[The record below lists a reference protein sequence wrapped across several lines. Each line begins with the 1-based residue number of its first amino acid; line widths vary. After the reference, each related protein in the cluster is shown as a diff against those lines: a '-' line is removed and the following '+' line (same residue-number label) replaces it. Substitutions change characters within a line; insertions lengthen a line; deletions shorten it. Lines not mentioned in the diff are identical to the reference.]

1 VVAKGLGGGEGE
13 GDGGGDGEGD
23 GGGLDHGPPRSVG
36 SFLQRPAG
44 TRCWMELSGLKDSSP
59 IGHPWNTCVLKLSIH
74 HMVRI

>member
-13 GDGGGDGEGD
+13 GDGGDDGEGD

-44 TRCWMELSGLKDSSP
+44 TRC
-59 IGHPWNTCVLKLSIH
+59 
-74 HMVRI
+74 